1 MNSTL
6 TNIQE
11 NSNIHQEEY
20 ISKILRMV
28 ETLYNNANTASY
40 KPTSK
45 EKQTFN
51 YIQNIIN
58 GMSNWF

>member
-1 MNSTL
+1 MKPTL

-11 NSNIHQEEY
+11 NNNLHQEEY
-20 ISKILRMV
+20 ISKILGMV

-40 KPTSK
+40 KPTNK

>member
-1 MNSTL
+1 MGSTL

-11 NSNIHQEEY
+11 NNNIHQEEY
-20 ISKILRMV
+20 ISKILCMV

-40 KPTSK
+40 KPTNK

-51 YIQNIIN
+51 HIQNIIN